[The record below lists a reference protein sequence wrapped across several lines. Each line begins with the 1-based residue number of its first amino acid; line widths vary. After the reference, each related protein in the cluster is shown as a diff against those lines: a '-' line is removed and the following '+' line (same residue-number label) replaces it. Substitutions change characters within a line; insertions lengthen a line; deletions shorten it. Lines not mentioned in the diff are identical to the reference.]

1 MDYMAV
7 VIIGCALVT
16 FIPRVIPALFIDKL
30 DFSPKVDKFLN
41 LIPYTALA
49 ALICPGV
56 LTVDNQLWYIGL
68 IGAIVAAG
76 LAWKKVPLG
85 AIVILTVVILIG
97 VYSIVPFFYGDL
109 MDINEALFIYINQHL
124 QNPTLDMIMSGITD
138 LGGFIILILA
148 VFALLIFAH
157 LTKRRTLKRVAII
170 ALVALLLS
178 DLIAVFLKNYVHEPR
193 PFMALK
199 MCIS

>member
-7 VIIGCALVT
+7 VIIGCAIVT
-16 FIPRVIPALFIDKL
+16 FIPRLIPALFIDRL
-30 DFSPKVDKFLN
+30 DFSPKVEKFLN

-85 AIVILTVVILIG
+85 AIVVLTA
-97 VYSIVPFFYGDL
+97 VYSIVPFF
-109 MDINEALFIYINQHL
+109 
-124 QNPTLDMIMSGITD
+124 
-138 LGGFIILILA
+138 
-148 VFALLIFAH
+148 
-157 LTKRRTLKRVAII
+157 
-170 ALVALLLS
+170 
-178 DLIAVFLKNYVHEPR
+178 
-193 PFMALK
+193 
-199 MCIS
+199 

>member
-1 MDYMAV
+1 MDYMAI
-7 VIIGCALVT
+7 VIIGCTLVT
-16 FIPRVIPALFIDKL
+16 FIPRMIPALFIDRL

-97 VYSIVPFFYGDL
+97 VYSIVPFF
-109 MDINEALFIYINQHL
+109 
-124 QNPTLDMIMSGITD
+124 
-138 LGGFIILILA
+138 
-148 VFALLIFAH
+148 
-157 LTKRRTLKRVAII
+157 
-170 ALVALLLS
+170 
-178 DLIAVFLKNYVHEPR
+178 
-193 PFMALK
+193 
-199 MCIS
+199 

>member
-16 FIPRVIPALFIDKL
+16 FIPRLIPALFIDKL
-30 DFSPKVDKFLN
+30 DFSPKVEKFLN

-85 AIVILTVVILIG
+85 AIVILTVLILIG
-97 VYSIVPFFYGDL
+97 VYSIIPFF
-109 MDINEALFIYINQHL
+109 
-124 QNPTLDMIMSGITD
+124 
-138 LGGFIILILA
+138 
-148 VFALLIFAH
+148 
-157 LTKRRTLKRVAII
+157 
-170 ALVALLLS
+170 
-178 DLIAVFLKNYVHEPR
+178 
-193 PFMALK
+193 
-199 MCIS
+199 

>member
-1 MDYMAV
+1 MDYMAI

-30 DFSPKVDKFLN
+30 NFSPKVDKFLN

-97 VYSIVPFFYGDL
+97 VYSIVPFF
-109 MDINEALFIYINQHL
+109 
-124 QNPTLDMIMSGITD
+124 
-138 LGGFIILILA
+138 
-148 VFALLIFAH
+148 
-157 LTKRRTLKRVAII
+157 
-170 ALVALLLS
+170 
-178 DLIAVFLKNYVHEPR
+178 
-193 PFMALK
+193 
-199 MCIS
+199 

>member
-7 VIIGCALVT
+7 VIIGCAIVT
-16 FIPRVIPALFIDKL
+16 FVPRLIPALFIDRL
-30 DFSPKVDKFLN
+30 DFSPKVEKFLN

-85 AIVILTVVILIG
+85 AIVVLTVVILIA
-97 VYSIVPFFYGDL
+97 VYSIVPFF
-109 MDINEALFIYINQHL
+109 
-124 QNPTLDMIMSGITD
+124 
-138 LGGFIILILA
+138 
-148 VFALLIFAH
+148 
-157 LTKRRTLKRVAII
+157 
-170 ALVALLLS
+170 
-178 DLIAVFLKNYVHEPR
+178 
-193 PFMALK
+193 
-199 MCIS
+199 

>member
-1 MDYMAV
+1 MAV

-97 VYSIVPFFYGDL
+97 VYSIVPFF
-109 MDINEALFIYINQHL
+109 
-124 QNPTLDMIMSGITD
+124 
-138 LGGFIILILA
+138 
-148 VFALLIFAH
+148 
-157 LTKRRTLKRVAII
+157 
-170 ALVALLLS
+170 
-178 DLIAVFLKNYVHEPR
+178 
-193 PFMALK
+193 
-199 MCIS
+199 